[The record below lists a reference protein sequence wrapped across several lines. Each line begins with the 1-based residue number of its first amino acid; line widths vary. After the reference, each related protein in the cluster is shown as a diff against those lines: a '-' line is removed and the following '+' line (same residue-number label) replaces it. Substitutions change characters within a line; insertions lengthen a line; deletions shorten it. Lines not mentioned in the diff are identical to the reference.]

1 VNLDREYS
9 ASRRALL
16 RGGLFG
22 SFALAAGPA
31 MASVQ
36 RAVKYGRLRQSL
48 TYWCLNTD
56 WNWDIDRICLTGE
69 DLGCES
75 VELVPPEMWP
85 AVRKH
90 GLQSALA
97 PNGMPDPPFHKGVNN
112 PKYHDEVIAR
122 TKHAIDQASDFGF
135 PNVITFI
142 GYKWRDS
149 EDPKSGEI
157 RLQKAQPTQ

>member
-1 VNLDREYS
+1 
-9 ASRRALL
+9 
-16 RGGLFG
+16 
-22 SFALAAGPA
+22 

-56 WNWDIDRICLTGE
+56 WNWDIDRICLTAK

-122 TKHAIDQASDFGF
+122 TKHAIDQASNFGF